1 MRSFF
6 CVLLPVMGIFIFSS
20 CNKSEGMGGS
30 SSIDGYVYSVVHQSD
45 NFSFTADTVPAVGE
59 RVYIIYSGNEDDP
72 VASKDVRTNLN
83 GMFHF
88 EYLRKGNYI
97 VYALSEY
104 PEALNKQR
112 VAEIQHVK
120 VGSGTAKA
128 APIYIHSGKGYGLS
142 MIKGRL
148 MAQYYNNRIS
158 DGEPKP
164 AAGER
169 VYLKRFGEE
178 SIIDDIRVSDQGWFI
193 FDKVVPPGK
202 YEIYAIE
209 EELGNR
215 RIFQS
220 TTPQIIE
227 VKEPHT
233 IYELPEDIIITLN
246 L

>member
-1 MRSFF
+1 MRIFLY
-6 CVLLPVMGIFIFSS
+6 LLFSIVGIFIFSS
-20 CNKSEGMGGS
+20 CNKDEGLGGS
-30 SSIDGYVYSVVHQSD
+30 SSIQGYIYNVVHQSN
-45 NFSFTADTVPAVGE
+45 NFSSTADTVPAVGE
-59 RVYIIYSGNEDDP
+59 RVYIIYSDNENDP

-83 GMFHF
+83 GMYHF

-97 VYALSEY
+97 VYALSEF

-128 APIYIHSGKGYGLS
+128 GPIYIHSGKGYGLS

-148 MAQYYNNRIS
+148 MAQYYSNKIPY
-158 DGEPKP
+158 GEPKP
-164 AAGER
+164 ALGER
-169 VYLKRFGEE
+169 VYLRRFGEV
-178 SIIDDIRVSDQGWFI
+178 SVIDDVRVDDQGWFI
-193 FDKVVPPGK
+193 FEKVVPSGK
-202 YEIYAIE
+202 YEVYAIE

-215 RIFQS
+215 RMFKS
-220 TTPQIIE
+220 TVPQIIE
-227 VKEPHT
+227 IEEPHK